1 MNAAKIGLVSVVLI
15 AAPAFAAAQD
25 ETLQYVGS
33 PFTSFTATGNIANAF
48 AQSPAE
54 NSGDIV
60 LGAPLGDNLNDVA
73 VTPISWNFDATTNSN
88 FYLTDLPSNSI
99 TFTVSTNGQGALTA
113 WNLSAGGNDFGSTNT
128 PSYAAITLTD
138 SGDSFAAG
146 VSGFACAPPPGGLT
160 SCFDVSESNSVAGS
174 WTTET
179 KPVPEFDTAFLCT
192 ALTLLLG
199 SLAVLRGR
207 RPRRSTT
214 TVTKR

>member
-1 MNAAKIGLVSVVLI
+1 MNAAKIGLVSAILI
-15 AAPAFAAAQD
+15 AAPAFAAEQD

-48 AQSPAE
+48 AASPAQ
-54 NSGDIV
+54 NSGEIV

-73 VTPISWNFDATTNSN
+73 VSPLSWNFDATTNSN
-88 FYLTDLPSNSI
+88 FYLVDLPSNSM
-99 TFTVSTNGQGALTA
+99 TFTVSTNAHGDLTA

-128 PSYAAITLTD
+128 PSYAAITLTNG
-138 SGDSFAAG
+138 GDSFAAG
-146 VSGFACAPPPGGLT
+146 VSGYACAPPPGGLT

-179 KPVPEFDTAFLCT
+179 KSVPEFDTTFLYT

-214 TVTKR
+214 TES